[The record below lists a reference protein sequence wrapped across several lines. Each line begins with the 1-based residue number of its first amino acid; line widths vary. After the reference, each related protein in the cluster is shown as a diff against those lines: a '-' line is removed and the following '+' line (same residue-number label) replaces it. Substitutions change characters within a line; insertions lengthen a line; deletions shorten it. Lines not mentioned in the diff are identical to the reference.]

1 MINTIPTKNLWN
13 KKFLSIFSYGSATL
27 ILGLFVKVDLSVA
40 QSQLQVK
47 TNRYLQVEQVRGK
60 VFLRNQNT
68 NRPARRGDR
77 LSIIGDEIVT
87 DGKSTAVL
95 SVDTGIGF
103 VNVAERTVVRIDA
116 LKVTSDDGRITIL
129 QVPKGQVRL
138 QIRRF
143 SNPSSRF
150 NIQTPAVVTGVRG
163 TEYVLSVKNDG
174 RTILSTFEGSVMT
187 EAQNTEVLVE
197 QGFQNQTI
205 LGEPPSQPVPIQDNN
220 DLQYQVFKQ
229 FENGDRQVILV
240 GQVDFANTV
249 TIDGVEQVV
258 DRNGQFRAVLTTNS
272 IYRAEINVIVSN
284 PLGKQRIY
292 ELVIF

>member
-1 MINTIPTKNLWN
+1 
-13 KKFLSIFSYGSATL
+13 
-27 ILGLFVKVDLSVA
+27 
-40 QSQLQVK
+40 
-47 TNRYLQVEQVRGK
+47 
-60 VFLRNQNT
+60 
-68 NRPARRGDR
+68 
-77 LSIIGDEIVT
+77 
-87 DGKSTAVL
+87 
-95 SVDTGIGF
+95 
-103 VNVAERTVVRIDA
+103 
-116 LKVTSDDGRITIL
+116 
-129 QVPKGQVRL
+129 
-138 QIRRF
+138 
-143 SNPSSRF
+143 
-150 NIQTPAVVTGVRG
+150 
-163 TEYVLSVKNDG
+163 
-174 RTILSTFEGSVMT
+174 MT
-187 EAQNTEVLVE
+187 EDQNTEVLVE

>member
-1 MINTIPTKNLWN
+1 MTSTILPKNLWN
-13 KKFLSIFSYGSATL
+13 KKFFRIFSYGSATL
-27 ILGLFVKVDLSVA
+27 ILGLFGKVDLSFA

-60 VFLRNQNT
+60 VFLHNQNT

-77 LSIIGDEIVT
+77 LSAIGDEIVT

-103 VNVAERTVVRIDA
+103 VNVAERTVVRIDE
-116 LKVTSDDGRITIL
+116 LRVTSDDGRITIL
-129 QVPKGQVRL
+129 RVPKGQVRL

-163 TEYVLSVKNDG
+163 TEYVLNVKDDG

-187 EAQNTEVLVE
+187 EAQNTEVLVDK
-197 QGFQNQTI
+197 GFQNQTI

-220 DLQYQVFKQ
+220 DLEYQVFKQ
-229 FENGDRQVILV
+229 FENGDRQVILI

-272 IYRAEINVIVSN
+272 IYRTEIKVIVSN